1 MIGAI
6 DVCGAMEIL
15 LQKEKAE
22 KFSKVLQE
30 ATLVIAPDVYIS
42 ELTNTLWK
50 YGRENILTKDECV
63 QYLKDGIN
71 YVDKFINSKKL
82 WQEAFSEGIH
92 NNHSIY
98 DMLYMVVARRNGG
111 ILITND
117 SVLATICQNN
127 NIQICY

>member
-1 MIGAI
+1 MTGSI

-30 ATLVIAPDVYIS
+30 ATLIIAPDLYIS

-50 YGRENILTKDECV
+50 YNKANILTKDECV
-63 QYLKDGIN
+63 QYIKDGIN
-71 YVDKFINSKKL
+71 YVDKFIDSKEL
-82 WQEAFSEGIH
+82 WQEAFSEGIN

-98 DMLYMVVARRNGG
+98 DMFYMVVTRRNDG

-117 SVLATICQNN
+117 SVLATICKNN

>member
-1 MIGAI
+1 MTGSI

-15 LQKEKAE
+15 LQKEKAF

-30 ATLVIAPDVYIS
+30 AALIIAPDLYIS
-42 ELTNTLWK
+42 ELTNTFWK
-50 YGRENILTKDECV
+50 YYRANILTRDECA
-63 QYLKDGIN
+63 QYIKDGIN
-71 YVDKFINSKKL
+71 FVDKFIDGKEL

-98 DMLYMVVARRNGG
+98 DMFYLVATRRNDG

-117 SVLATICQNN
+117 SVLAAICKDN

>member
-22 KFSKVLQE
+22 KFSKILQE
-30 ATLVIAPDVYIS
+30 AELIITPDLYIS

-50 YGRENILTKDECV
+50 YNRANILTKDECV
-63 QYLKDGIN
+63 QYIKDGIN
-71 YVDKFINSKKL
+71 YVDKFISGKEL
-82 WQEAFSEGIH
+82 WQEAFSEGI
-92 NNHSIY
+92 NNDHSIY
-98 DMLYMVVARRNGG
+98 DMFYMVVTRRNDG

-117 SVLATICQNN
+117 SVLATICKNN
-127 NIQICY
+127 NIKICY